1 MLVHAQDTMTIE
13 LIRQAVTILDAERVA
28 TTGTGSGL
36 IDIFTYCH

>member
-1 MLVHAQDTMTIE
+1 MPVHAQDTMTLE
-13 LIRQAVTILDAERVA
+13 LIRQAFTTDAERVA